1 MTTSSIKKPVC
12 NDGLPNSIVSLLR
25 LLMHFVKIVLNLLV
39 FLFIDISSN
48 IDVVRV
54 ITLQDLQVTSEEIKV
69 SVCISQSSIR
79 WILNEYLF
87 KRKFALD
94 PTVISNRWKQ
104 APVNGFETND
114 RCTVA
119 FVILISNGHFCML

>member
-79 WILNEYLF
+79 
-87 KRKFALD
+87 
-94 PTVISNRWKQ
+94 
-104 APVNGFETND
+104 
-114 RCTVA
+114 
-119 FVILISNGHFCML
+119 